1 MAKFINILCDLE
13 LQLETVSHA
22 LGLIGVDGSKIILV
36 KNMFRVFIIT
46 SHLGPA
52 GLQTCSTILHK
63 ELVNQPLPFGVFAI

>member
-22 LGLIGVDGSKIILV
+22 YGLIGFDP
-36 KNMFRVFIIT
+36 
-46 SHLGPA
+46 GPA

-63 ELVNQPLPFGVFAI
+63 ELN